1 MNIQAVERLLFH
13 PTKRAK
19 NEAPAGAVN
28 IDIPLADGVILG
40 ARLFSHAPSSPTLIF
55 FHGNT
60 ECVPE
65 HDEIGPCYV
74 AEGLNFLVIDYRGFG
89 WSGDEP
95 RLATLLPDAGA
106 AFLYV
111 KNWLAEHGY
120 TGPLAVMGRSLGSA
134 CAIEVAARYGDD
146 IRALVIESGFA
157 RALPVAQALGL
168 EQEDLTDAEDPFA
181 NTAKIGGIGKPT
193 LILHGSCD
201 QLIGLWQAELLH
213 ERSAAKN
220 KELQV
225 VPGAGH
231 NTVIEKGGRHYFT
244 AIGNFVGKA
253 AGTAPDWRAR
263 RRALRAG
270 QAPQNG
276 ESQS

>member
-1 MNIQAVERLLFH
+1 
-13 PTKRAK
+13 
-19 NEAPAGAVN
+19 
-28 IDIPLADGVILG
+28 
-40 ARLFSHAPSSPTLIF
+40 
-55 FHGNT
+55 
-60 ECVPE
+60 
-65 HDEIGPCYV
+65 
-74 AEGLNFLVIDYRGFG
+74 
-89 WSGDEP
+89 
-95 RLATLLPDAGA
+95 
-106 AFLYV
+106 
-111 KNWLAEHGY
+111 
-120 TGPLAVMGRSLGSA
+120 MGRSLGSA
-134 CAIEVAARYGDD
+134 CAIEVAARYGND

-168 EQEDLTDAEDPFA
+168 EQEELTDAEDPFA
-181 NTAKIGGIGKPT
+181 NAAKIGGIGKPT

-253 AGTAPDWRAR
+253 TGTAPDWRAR

-276 ESQS
+276 EPRS

>member
-40 ARLFSHAPSSPTLIF
+40 ARLFSHAASSPTLIF

-95 RLATLLPDAGA
+95 RLATLLPDRKSTR
-106 AFLYV
+106 L
-111 KNWLAEHGY
+111 N
-120 TGPLAVMGRSLGSA
+120 SS
-134 CAIEVAARYGDD
+134 
-146 IRALVIESGFA
+146 
-157 RALPVAQALGL
+157 
-168 EQEDLTDAEDPFA
+168 
-181 NTAKIGGIGKPT
+181 
-193 LILHGSCD
+193 HGS
-201 QLIGLWQAELLH
+201 
-213 ERSAAKN
+213 
-220 KELQV
+220 
-225 VPGAGH
+225 
-231 NTVIEKGGRHYFT
+231 
-244 AIGNFVGKA
+244 
-253 AGTAPDWRAR
+253 
-263 RRALRAG
+263 
-270 QAPQNG
+270 
-276 ESQS
+276 